1 MIQRLVSFSVH
12 QPLFVF
18 LLTGLFLL
26 GGILAFQNLPIEAFP
41 DVSDIQVTVI
51 TLYPGYAAEEVEKQV
66 TTPLEIGL
74 SGLPNAV
81 RMFSHTQFGLSFLI
95 VTFDDRANDYSA
107 RQLVLERLR
116 GVDLPDKAQVQ
127 LAPLSTPIGEL
138 FRYRLTGEGNDLR
151 ELRSTQDW
159 VVARYLKLTPG
170 VADVVSLGG
179 FLKQYQVNVDLAKL
193 KVNNIP
199 LQQVLAA
206 VGQGNANAG
215 GSYLEQGD
223 QQYLIR
229 GIGLLRSPDDIGSIV
244 LSERQGTP
252 LLIKQVAT
260 VEVSSVPRQGTVGQ
274 DGDDEI
280 VTGIVLMRK
289 GENPSEV
296 LKALKARV
304 KDLNETILPKG
315 IRLTPYYDRSGLIDT
330 TLHTVFKNLLEGAAL
345 VMIVLYLFLGN
356 LRAAAIV
363 AAIIPLALLA
373 TFVGLSIR
381 GLPANLLSSSGSFP
395 SSRRARRK
403 RQNKPSSK
411 PPRMWDGPRC
421 SRC

>member
-1 MIQRLVSFSVH
+1 MIRRIVSFAVH

-18 LLTGLFLL
+18 LLTGLFVL

-41 DVSDIQVTVI
+41 DVTDIQVTVI

-95 VTFDDRANDYSA
+95 VTFNDKANDYSA

-116 GVDLPDKAQVQ
+116 GVNLPDKAEVQ

-138 FRYRLTGEGNDLR
+138 FRYRLNGPGMDLR
-151 ELRSTQDW
+151 EVRSTQDW
-159 VVARYLKLTPG
+159 VVARYLKLAPG

-179 FLKQYQVNVDLAKL
+179 FLKQYQVNLDLPKL
-193 KVNNIP
+193 KSHNIP
-199 LQQVLAA
+199 MSQVLTAL
-206 VGQGNANAG
+206 GQGNANAG

-229 GIGLLRSPDDIGSIV
+229 GIGLLRSADDIGSII
-244 LSERQGTP
+244 LSEHAGIP
-252 LLIKQVAT
+252 ILIRDVAT

-296 LKALKARV
+296 LTAV
-304 KDLNETILPKG
+304 K
-315 IRLTPYYDRSGLIDT
+315 
-330 TLHTVFKNLLEGAAL
+330 
-345 VMIVLYLFLGN
+345 
-356 LRAAAIV
+356 
-363 AAIIPLALLA
+363 
-373 TFVGLSIR
+373 
-381 GLPANLLSSSGSFP
+381 
-395 SSRRARRK
+395 
-403 RQNKPSSK
+403 
-411 PPRMWDGPRC
+411 
-421 SRC
+421 